1 MENSQFN
8 VWVTNA
14 VKGVA
19 TLLLLLHHLFL
30 SHPEYGAGL
39 HLAAIEGKVCVSLF
53 VLLSG
58 YGLAAS
64 YRPQSVWHWYRS
76 RFAKLYLNYWFIM
89 LIFVPISW
97 LVFGNTV
104 YTVFPGCG
112 ERAWL
117 KLISQIFGTQMYYGG
132 WGFNPT
138 WWFMSAILV
147 LYALF
152 PLFHRVAEASCVNK
166 WMRYLVLMG
175 IAAAWASRGPSPCF
189 QPYVPAFVV
198 GVLAARERW
207 FSAFF
212 SVGARRMTL
221 LWVGVAAAAGV
232 YIILWPQY
240 STLRYLLLSLIACVL
255 VCRLYVRNV
264 WVLTKPL
271 EYLGRYSMTIFLTH
285 SFIYYIFFRDFF
297 YSLGNP
303 WLMYGLLLS
312 FSLLLAVALEF
323 LMKLT
328 RWNKLITLAR
338 G

>member
-8 VWVTNA
+8 VGVTNA
-14 VKGVA
+14 IKGVA

-64 YRPQSVWHWYRS
+64 YRKQSVWHWYRS
-76 RFAKLYLNYWFIM
+76 RFSKLYLNYWFIM

-104 YTVFPGCG
+104 YTVFLGCG

-117 KLISQIFGTQMYYGG
+117 KLVSQIFGTQMYYGG

-138 WWFMSAILV
+138 WWFISAILV

-152 PLFHRVAEASCVNK
+152 PLIKRVAEASVVNK
-166 WMRYLVLMG
+166 WVRYVVLIV
-175 IAAAWASRGPSPCF
+175 IAAAWAACGPSLCF
-189 QPYVPAFVV
+189 QPYVPAFAV
-198 GVLAARERW
+198 GILAARERW

-212 SVGARRMTL
+212 AVEVRWMTL
-221 LWVGVAAAAGV
+221 LWGGVVAAACI
-232 YIILWPQY
+232 YIILCPQY
-240 STLRYLLLSLIACVL
+240 STLRYLLLSLVACVL
-255 VCRLYVRNV
+255 VCRLYVRRM

-285 SFIYYIFFRDFF
+285 TFIYYIFFRDFF
-297 YSLGNP
+297 YSLDNP

-312 FSLLLAVALEF
+312 SSLLLAVALDL

-328 RWNKLITLAR
+328 RWNRLIAWAR

>member
-19 TLLLLLHHLFL
+19 TLLLLLHHLFYCN
-30 SHPEYGAGL
+30 PEYGAGL

-64 YRPQSVWHWYRS
+64 YRPRSVWHWYRS

-97 LVFGNTV
+97 LAFGNTV

-132 WGFNPT
+132 GGFNPT

-166 WMRYLVLMG
+166 WIRNLVLMG
-175 IAAAWASRGPSPCF
+175 IAAAWAARGPSPCF

-212 SVGARRMTL
+212 SVGARWMTL
-221 LWVGVAAAAGV
+221 LWVGVAAAASI

-240 STLRYLLLSLIACVL
+240 STLRYLLLSLIVCVL
-255 VCRLYVRNV
+255 VCRLYVRSV

-285 SFIYYIFFRDFF
+285 SFIYYIFFQNFF

-312 FSLLLAVALEF
+312 SSLLLAVALEF

>member
-1 MENSQFN
+1 
-8 VWVTNA
+8 
-14 VKGVA
+14 
-19 TLLLLLHHLFL
+19 
-30 SHPEYGAGL
+30 
-39 HLAAIEGKVCVSLF
+39 
-53 VLLSG
+53 
-58 YGLAAS
+58 
-64 YRPQSVWHWYRS
+64 
-76 RFAKLYLNYWFIM
+76 
-89 LIFVPISW
+89 
-97 LVFGNTV
+97 
-104 YTVFPGCG
+104 
-112 ERAWL
+112 
-117 KLISQIFGTQMYYGG
+117 
-132 WGFNPT
+132 
-138 WWFMSAILV
+138 
-147 LYALF
+147 
-152 PLFHRVAEASCVNK
+152 
-166 WMRYLVLMG
+166 
-175 IAAAWASRGPSPCF
+175 
-189 QPYVPAFVV
+189 
-198 GVLAARERW
+198 
-207 FSAFF
+207 
-212 SVGARRMTL
+212 MTL

-285 SFIYYIFFRDFF
+285 SFIYYIYFRDFF